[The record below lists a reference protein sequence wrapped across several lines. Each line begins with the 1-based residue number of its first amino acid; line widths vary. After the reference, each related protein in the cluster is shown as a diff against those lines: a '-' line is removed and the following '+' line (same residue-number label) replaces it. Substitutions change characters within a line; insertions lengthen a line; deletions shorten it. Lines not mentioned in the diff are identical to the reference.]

1 MPASE
6 IIAMM
11 IQGLYGD
18 VDKAPPMCAAAEAG
32 DYNGF
37 KEAFAPPSLYNS
49 FLQDDNTTRYDI
61 NTESSPTYPT
71 DEWPFEGYATLG
83 EDPGRAALLTI
94 VAQDYVFGA
103 YDEDDYVDFLFDLNK
118 KYSGIGTQS
127 PAGQAY
133 WWYSATYQAPIITPT
148 PPIGNSWLTGIIA
161 GQLYDPQTAYI
172 WSQNMRENFPSTHL
186 LTSRSVNHGMVTAK
200 ETTLQNSDCQRHV
213 SAYFTTGVI
222 NFVDGT
228 VCESDPVEYS
238 CTIDQ
243 IATSQACY

>member
-6 IIAMM
+6 IIAMI

-61 NTESSPTYPT
+61 NTESSPTYGT

-94 VAQDYVFGA
+94 VAQD
-103 YDEDDYVDFLFDLNK
+103 
-118 KYSGIGTQS
+118 
-127 PAGQAY
+127 
-133 WWYSATYQAPIITPT
+133 
-148 PPIGNSWLTGIIA
+148 
-161 GQLYDPQTAYI
+161 
-172 WSQNMRENFPSTHL
+172 
-186 LTSRSVNHGMVTAK
+186 
-200 ETTLQNSDCQRHV
+200 
-213 SAYFTTGVI
+213 
-222 NFVDGT
+222 
-228 VCESDPVEYS
+228 
-238 CTIDQ
+238 
-243 IATSQACY
+243 